1 MSLINCKECKKPISS
16 GAKACPHCGHE
27 LPKGTS
33 GLTWV
38 IAIFFAVS
46 IVMAIVHSGDAE
58 EAEAKR
64 LAAMTPE
71 QRAQKHDADQLDS
84 ARYACKEFVKKT
96 QTGWVAVAVKQI

>member
-1 MSLINCKECKKPISS
+1 VSLINCKECKKPISS

-58 EAEAKR
+58 ERKR
-64 LAAMTPE
+64 SGS
-71 QRAQKHDADQLDS
+71 R
-84 ARYACKEFVKKT
+84 R
-96 QTGWVAVAVKQI
+96 